1 MTRNK
6 VIYTVERKND
16 QPNEFFKVMKP
27 ETADASAG
35 CIPFNSNVFLL
46 AKSALEMNCYLLIFS
61 FSVLPQTVANIY
73 YHNCTDC
80 HGFYHLTK
88 WFTPFRL
95 VGYIFPPAIVM
106 YRIKKKK
113 TFLI

>member
-1 MTRNK
+1 MWR
-6 VIYTVERKND
+6 ILDPEILQSSDKNY
-16 QPNEFFKVMKP
+16 
-27 ETADASAG
+27 
-35 CIPFNSNVFLL
+35 PFNSNVFLL